1 MLSVA
6 FSEFF
11 RGILNTSIFVCVF
24 YSLFISYLG
33 LKKRFKTWT
42 HEIDNIFV
50 GGASNTSL
58 VITEGGAYTVPNISL
73 SHFSFFFLNNRE
85 FMFNETVQRLYCR
98 LWRNIP
104 WLYRTD
110 IAEDDDIPGNVRLH
124 PGESVEF
131 IIPPHYTHRIQLGS
145 SLNRAKCAS
154 EERKHTS
161 LYHCGV
167 WNVSDVR
174 HQDTFT
180 IWTKKK
186 KDQDRL
192 QTSFWCFAKCV
203 STAMWSKKK

>member
-1 MLSVA
+1 MKLITFLWAEQVTQALWSQRV
-6 FSEFF
+6 ELTLYP
-11 RGILNTSIFVCVF
+11 IL
-24 YSLFISYLG
+24 
-33 LKKRFKTWT
+33 
-42 HEIDNIFV
+42 
-50 GGASNTSL
+50 ASPTL
-58 VITEGGAYTVPNISL
+58 V
-73 SHFSFFFLNNRE
+73 FFLNNRE